1 MISCATTFQ
10 KRRKRLSAAFFWKT
24 AASDRK
30 WLNITD
36 LDAVKPDPA
45 LFPGF
50 NDQLRH
56 DFSKEAEAFISSI
69 LLEDRSVID
78 LLTSNQ
84 TFLNERLAGHYGIP
98 GITGNQFREVTLAEK
113 ERAGLL
119 GKAA

>member
-69 LLEDRSVID
+69 LLEDRSVR
-78 LLTSNQ
+78 S
-84 TFLNERLAGHYGIP
+84 EVAEHHRSRCCKAGSGALP
-98 GITGNQFREVTLAEK
+98 GLQ
-113 ERAGLL
+113 
-119 GKAA
+119 